1 MSEPAHGPN
10 GSTGRLNII
19 TAPTVL
25 VAALQILALVLVFA
39 GLGQGGMV
47 LYASPRAGGPDP
59 VVIFEALW
67 WMISAGA
74 AGGLLWALGGLL
86 RRQHEM
92 AMAQERI
99 LRALKS
105 GPGAAAA
112 HPPTHPRPVSLAE
125 AELDDFDNSAELL
138 QRLLS
143 ETMEMNANLLMSP
156 SQREAKGL
164 RRQERLAGD
173 LTEAFVAALAEH
185 AFARAEVCIKQFED
199 DLPDDKRLDEMRTR
213 LSQTREAAEARDVEA
228 ATQRASDLMAVSS
241 FDEALQAADALLSSY
256 PASSR
261 AQELVDRVHRE
272 STAFFR
278 DQRQRLYAQVQRNAD
293 ARRWG
298 QALEAATQL
307 VQTHPGSGE
316 ADAARAMLT
325 TLADNARIEEVRRL
339 RDHIRDMIKRHRYA
353 EAVEVA
359 RDVMERFPDSQ
370 AAVDLRGQI
379 GRLEELAAE
388 EGP

>member
-1 MSEPAHGPN
+1 
-10 GSTGRLNII
+10 
-19 TAPTVL
+19 
-25 VAALQILALVLVFA
+25 
-39 GLGQGGMV
+39 
-47 LYASPRAGGPDP
+47 
-59 VVIFEALW
+59 
-67 WMISAGA
+67 
-74 AGGLLWALGGLL
+74 
-86 RRQHEM
+86 M